1 MHLPNLGM
9 AMVPPLRLA
18 LLMAAATMAACVPVG
33 TPPESLWRQL
43 AALPVLTS
51 HAMQGRN
58 AELLS
63 DLAESAAE
71 SAERELVQKA
81 ADRVVTAL
89 CSNRTRTIAS
99 RLEHALVQVVPDEL
113 VITQPSAPGAAP
125 TAGDASVP
133 AVSTLQLG
141 ESPFDTDGAGGMGTM
156 VLLERAWQLLPETL
170 LQTIN
175 TQAHIP
181 PPPRGAESPPHPY
194 PCIRFSTQHGAR
206 PALAQALDA
215 LRELNTTALALAEAI
230 FDVADDLTQHRAPNV
245 GGLRVAGNNLLAQAA
260 FYVS

>member
-133 AVSTLQLG
+133 AVSNLQLG

-181 PPPRGAESPPHPY
+181 PPPPWGRVTAPPLSLYSLLHPTRRSSRVGA
-194 PCIRFSTQHGAR
+194 GAR
-206 PALAQALDA
+206 RAP
-215 LRELNTTALALAEAI
+215 RAEH
-230 FDVADDLTQHRAPNV
+230 HRARPRR
-245 GGLRVAGNNLLAQAA
+245 GDLRRRR
-260 FYVS
+260 

>member
-1 MHLPNLGM
+1 
-9 AMVPPLRLA
+9 MVPPLRLA
-18 LLMAAATMAACVPVG
+18 VLVAAATMAACVPVG

-43 AALPVLTS
+43 AALPLLTS

-99 RLEHALVQVVPDEL
+99 RLEHALVQVVPDEF

-133 AVSTLQLG
+133 AVSNLQLG

-181 PPPRGAESPPHPY
+181 PLPTVGPTHRPTLSLYSLLHPTRRSSRV
-194 PCIRFSTQHGAR
+194 CAGAR
-206 PALAQALDA
+206 RAP
-215 LRELNTTALALAEAI
+215 RAEH
-230 FDVADDLTQHRAPNV
+230 HRARPRRSH
-245 GGLRVAGNNLLAQAA
+245 LRRGR
-260 FYVS
+260 